1 MDKVLVTG
9 GTGFIG
15 LHCIQQLLDSGY
27 EVKTTIRTESR
38 KEEVIEAMRK
48 HSSNPERL
56 EVVIADL
63 LKDDGWN
70 EAVSGCRYVL
80 HIASP
85 FFLEIPEDENI
96 LIKPAVEGTLRVL
109 NACKENK
116 VKKVV
121 LTSSVAAIGYGHAK
135 DKKIFDE
142 NDWSQT
148 DEDISPYAKS
158 KTLAEKTAWNFIKE
172 LSNENRF
179 ELTVINPVAVTG
191 PMLSDDI
198 GISND
203 FLLKLANGLMPACP
217 RIQMGFVDVRDVAKA
232 HIFSITSE
240 KTNGERIITSQ
251 KEMFFV
257 EASRVLNDAGFKKAP
272 KREMPDFLVRFMA
285 LFVKELGGLLPS
297 LGRERNTNKSKARAL
312 FDWDYIPAEESIIES
327 TKQLQSMGL
336 I

>member
-27 EVKTTIRTESR
+27 EVRTTIRTESR

-70 EAVSGCRYVL
+70 EDVSGCRYVL

-85 FFLEIPEDENI
+85 FFLEIPENENI

-121 LTSSVAAIGYGHAK
+121 LTSSVAAIGYGHVK

-198 GISND
+198 AFSNH

-232 HIFSITSE
+232 HIFSMTSE